1 MGDGSNGGLA
11 ANYTLTGG
19 THQMTVGQRALILS
33 GSRLYDSTSTVSSS
47 DLSTITGTVGSE
59 TLNLTGSGTLSN
71 ANVGSN
77 KSITLGSIALADG
90 SNGGLAANYSLS
102 SGTLTVN
109 QRPLTATL
117 ARQYDGTTTAAGS
130 SLSSLSGLQGGQTLT
145 LSGSGTIASKDVQD
159 SKSVTLGSL
168 ALADGTGAAS
178 NYSLSSCLLYT
189 SPSPRD

>member
-1 MGDGSNGGLA
+1 
-11 ANYTLTGG
+11 
-19 THQMTVGQRALILS
+19 MTVGQRALILS

-178 NYSLSSCLLYT
+178 NYSLSSASMNVTERGIIVLWN
-189 SPSPRD
+189 PSI